1 MNDITYITKDPILN
15 ELNNSVDKE
24 STKKMIA
31 FKHFNNNINLLDD
44 YLQANNVSRTTNKLN
59 NNLYTK
65 RIQLEFSF

>member
-1 MNDITYITKDPILN
+1 MNNITYITKDPILN

-31 FKHFNNNINLLDD
+31 FKHFNNNLNLLDD
-44 YLQANNVSRTTNKLN
+44 YLQANNVSKTSNKLN

-65 RIQLEFSF
+65 KTQLEFSF

>member
-1 MNDITYITKDPILN
+1 MNNIIHITEDPILN

-31 FKHFNNNINLLDD
+31 FKYFNNNLSLLDD
-44 YLQANNVSRTTNKLN
+44 YLRANNVSKTNDRLN

-65 RIQLEFSF
+65 KTQLEFSF